1 MKVNAMKRM
10 TLCLTVSLLAA
21 MMGCGKG
28 NPAAETAAVAAAQS
42 WLSLVDAGQYDASWD
57 QAAQAFKAAVT
68 KEQWLLSVR
77 SARNPL
83 GAKLSREVKTK
94 RYLTSLPGAPDGEYV
109 VIIFAASFQNKKTTI
124 ETVTPMLD
132 KDGTWR
138 VSGYYIK

>member
-1 MKVNAMKRM
+1 MKKML
-10 TLCLTVSLLAA
+10 LCLSLTALTALI
-21 MMGCGKG
+21 GCGPKS
-28 NPAAETAAVAAAQS
+28 NPAAETAAVAAAQT

-57 QAAQAFKAAVT
+57 QAAQVFKGAVT
-68 KEQWLLSVR
+68 KEQWLQAMQSTR
-77 SARNPL
+77 QPL
-83 GAKLSREVKTK
+83 GASLSRKFISK

-109 VIIFAASFQNKKTTI
+109 VILFAASFQNKQSAV